1 MFMAILGFVLAL
13 FGGDAVLAG
22 TVLHLIVALWIFLT
36 YLLWVCDLSLT
47 YFLGYMIFLKPK
59 FFSRATTIFLGFSF
73 RKSCVTI

>member
-36 YLLWVCDLSLT
+36 YLLWVCDLP
-47 YFLGYMIFLKPK
+47 YQFPWGIRPFLNQHDKIL
-59 FFSRATTIFLGFSF
+59 LGFS
-73 RKSCVTI
+73 RLLSRVSK